1 MCMKTSID
9 DYGNLCRLDVLVP
22 IDIVRDDSTVHQD
35 FKDKM
40 MKSKDGWYE
49 TSLMWKNRFTSLQNN
64 KLGSLGKLN
73 NLLRN
78 FRGNQ
83 KLSHS
88 CFEGHNP
95 PLLFLHPF
103 LVKPTFFEIFST
115 LLLKINNSSS
125 ENILVTSS
133 FQTIFL

>member
-1 MCMKTSID
+1 MKTSID
-9 DYGNLCRLDVLVP
+9 DYGNLCRLDVLVV
-22 IDIVRDDSTVHQD
+22 IDILRDDSTVHQD
-35 FKDKM
+35 FKDNM

-49 TSLMWKNRFTSLQNN
+49 TSLMWKNKFTSLQNN

-88 CFEGHNP
+88 CFKGPNP

-115 LLLKINNSSS
+115 LLLKINTSSS